1 MTIPRWFEKELKVIA
16 IILAVLFLVACP
28 SGRPTQVVHVCLIS
42 GQAAGAYCPPSV
54 VEARKYYVSPQGD
67 EPVPPTEICTA
78 HVKPDDPIDPPD
90 DPIVQVEVCAE
101 SDLMPGEWCVDRKTI
116 GVKQSALPLG
126 NCGIHSPPRLPVY
139 VGIYDL
145 LGATGDWRAFLRS
158 VKSNGGKGLRIFG
171 LYAWQGPAPLPLYKQ
186 VGTWTHENGMTF
198 PLYRLGTPSAPS
210 WNPAAWD
217 HLAEVLAYCK
227 TLNLAVWLVADDF
240 CSLKGNQTVKYYH
253 PYYSSEEALGPNTPG
268 GVWGDAMRPFYAA
281 LFQHLIEYLGASSVD
296 YLFEIAN
303 EFDIVDGTDAQV
315 IAWYQW
321 AVDTVIGLGIPKARI
336 VATPG
341 RCAATIAGQVGI
353 YSPHG
358 IGRVD
363 QIKSIAGVAVSKTIF
378 SSDGYWIT
386 GGGGGCD
393 AKGRCG
399 PALADAVPLA
409 DALIAAGAIG
419 YEWIPRMCYANNND
433 RSDVSLF
440 DPAFLLRMTRGR

>member
-1 MTIPRWFEKELKVIA
+1 VTIPRWFEKELKVIA
-16 IILAVLFLVACP
+16 IILAVILFAACP
-28 SGRPTQVVHVCLIS
+28 PPNGNDPAVRWDVTTN
-42 GQAAGAYCPPSV
+42 ARANEYCPDTV
-54 VEARKYYVSPQGD
+54 VEWRAFPKGQT
-67 EPVPPTEICTA
+67 PTEICA
-78 HVKPDDPIDPPD
+78 VHVKPDGPIIPPD
-90 DPIVQVEVCAE
+90 DPIVQVDVCAD
-101 SDLMPGEWCVDRKTI
+101 SNLAPGEWCVDRKTI
-116 GVKQSALPLG
+116 GVLTSALPLG

-139 VGIYDL
+139 VGVYDL

-158 VKSNGGKGLRIFG
+158 VKASGAAGIRIFG
-171 LYAWQGPAPLPLYKQ
+171 LYAWQGPQPLPLYKQ

-198 PLYRLGTPSAPS
+198 PLYRLGTPESPS

-217 HLAEVLAYCK
+217 HLAEVLDYCRE
-227 TLNLAVWLVADDF
+227 LNLSVWIVADDF

-253 PYYSSEEALGPNTPG
+253 PYYSSEEALGPDTPG
-268 GVWGDAMRPFYAA
+268 GVWGDAMKPFYAA
-281 LFQHLIEYLGASSVD
+281 LFQHLIEYLGASNVE

-315 IAWYQW
+315 IAWHQW
-321 AVDTVIGLGIPKARI
+321 AVDTVVGLGIPKARI

-341 RCAATIAGQVGI
+341 RAASTIAGQVGI

-363 QIKSIAGVAVSKTIF
+363 QIKSVAGVAVSKTIF
-378 SSDGYWIT
+378 SSDGYWTT

-409 DALIAAGAIG
+409 DAIIAAGAIG
-419 YEWIPRMCYANNND
+419 YEWLSRMVYKNNND
-433 RSDVSLF
+433 RADLNLF
-440 DPAFLLRMTRGR
+440 DPAFLLKMTRGK